1 MAEGHPLA
9 RAVPVTYAIVEGVAD
24 DGAMR
29 DQAEAM
35 LAQARA
41 GAEAAQ
47 QQGQPYTA
55 ALHLTMAAQA
65 LVILDRPDEALADID
80 AALEYVALL
89 RQDGEHE
96 RMRLLSAMSLSLP
109 RGSEELGDL
118 NGLEAWARV
127 GRAAALARLGRWSDA
142 RVAVDEARP
151 WVKGFSRRQ
160 LRRNLESISDDIAR
174 ADGAGAE
181 ALGALD
187 RTLGD
192 ARLPDGERR
201 MARYERATHLAD
213 EGRFDEAAHEAL
225 IVIRDAEDDP
235 ALTARARQVLGAA
248 LAAQGLDDA
257 ADSTLR
263 AAFDGFRATE
273 DHEAVLRAAPGLAWR
288 LGERGDVHGAVEVL
302 DQALGSARAVHDRAS
317 ESDLLAARGTAYDMA
332 GDVALS
338 VASFSDA
345 IAAADALPD
354 PVRAADARHGE
365 AIVRAGIGDPH
376 EAVEAL
382 SLLDAAGAAYVVAGL
397 PERAAECTHEAAA
410 LLARLGSFES
420 ARQRYV
426 SAQEA
431 YLAIPEILRADD
443 PGAVDDCAFNIRI
456 IDSVLSGETDR
467 SAVPPDAFGS
477 GGHRMQHTGA
487 GART

>member
-1 MAEGHPLA
+1 
-9 RAVPVTYAIVEGVAD
+9 
-24 DGAMR
+24 MR
-29 DQAEAM
+29 DQAEAT
-35 LAQARA
+35 LAHARA
-41 GAEAAQ
+41 GVRAAQ
-47 QQGQPYTA
+47 EQGQPYTA

-65 LVILDRPDEALADID
+65 LVMLDRPAEALADID

-96 RMRLLSAMSLSLP
+96 RMRLLSATSLSLP

-160 LRRNLESISDDIAR
+160 LRRNLDAVADDIAR
-174 ADGAGAE
+174 SDGAGTE
-181 ALGALD
+181 ALRALD
-187 RTLGD
+187 RALDD
-192 ARLPDGERR
+192 ARLPDDERR
-201 MARYERATHLAD
+201 MARYERAAHLAD

-225 IVIRDAEDDP
+225 VVIRDAEDDP

-248 LAAQGLDDA
+248 LAAQGLDEA

-263 AAFDGFRATE
+263 AAFDGFVSTE
-273 DHEAVLRAAPGLAWR
+273 DHAAVLRAAPGLAWR
-288 LGERGDVHGAVEVL
+288 LGERGDVRGALDVL
-302 DQALGSARAVHDRAS
+302 DLALPSARALDDRAS

-332 GDVALS
+332 GDLPLS
-338 VASFSDA
+338 VASFAEA
-345 IAAADALPD
+345 ISAAESVPD

-376 EAVEAL
+376 EAVESL
-382 SLLDAAGAAYVVAGL
+382 SLLDAAAAAYVTAGL
-397 PERAAECTHEAAA
+397 PERAAECVHEAAA
-410 LLARLGSFES
+410 LLGRLGSFAS
-420 ARQRYV
+420 ARQRYLT
-426 SAQEA
+426 ARDA
-431 YLAIPEILRADD
+431 YLAIPEILGADD
-443 PGAVDDCAFNIRI
+443 PGAIDDCEFNIRI
-456 IDSVLSGETDR
+456 LDSVIAGETER
-467 SAVPPDAFGS
+467 SAVPPDAFAS
-477 GGHRMQHTGA
+477 GGHRMQHAVT